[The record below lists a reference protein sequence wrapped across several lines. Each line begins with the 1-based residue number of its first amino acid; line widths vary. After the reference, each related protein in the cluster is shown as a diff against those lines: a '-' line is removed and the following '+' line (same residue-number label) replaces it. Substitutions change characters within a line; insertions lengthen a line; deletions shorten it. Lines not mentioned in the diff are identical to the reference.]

1 MIQQFSSLTNGQHT
15 FCIFTLDCKDCFNH
29 IDTVILF
36 FLCFWRGK
44 CKINVLA
51 QNITSQ
57 LILRQKSPQAPWKLS
72 NNFLAFPTEK
82 IIHFF
87 FFFNFPLKSWFF
99 FFFFF
104 QASSFQLLKLENLL
118 RWSHF
123 TFTFKLLCVKTSP
136 VDWRV
141 YTWERWVSKKN
152 TPESYGLLLYLL
164 LKLSGMTACPTVF
177 P

>member
-104 QASSFQLLKLENLL
+104 FRLLHSNCLNWKIYCDDHISLSLYSLQTNVFQSN
-118 RWSHF
+118 
-123 TFTFKLLCVKTSP
+123 LCV
-136 VDWRV
+136 
-141 YTWERWVSKKN
+141 YF
-152 TPESYGLLLYLL
+152 LL
-164 LKLSGMTACPTVF
+164 P